1 MPKKVLD
8 YSPILM
14 YKDYMEVRFIG
25 EERYDLDLEG
35 NTWALYR
42 QTVGD
47 VSAYLVKES
56 DNINDVFLSMFRDKA
71 SRGRGSSVRI
81 G

>member
-1 MPKKVLD
+1 
-8 YSPILM
+8 
-14 YKDYMEVRFIG
+14 MEMRYFG

-35 NTWALYR
+35 DMWALYR

-47 VSAYLVKES
+47 PSAYLIRES
-56 DNINDVFLSMFRDKA
+56 YDINEIFIAMYRDKA
-71 SRGRGSSVRI
+71 SRGRGSSMRI